1 MAPVRQ
7 SGTRRTPPANQTMIA
22 AGAEDFFV
30 SPPWLQVSNSFPPAK
45 KKSSMKFLQFLYPEE
60 DLNPIFKHAELAA
73 WGTGTSFPS
82 KRLRLLLLPSV
93 RPQSRTIWQKLYR
106 VGIAWAII

>member
-45 KKSSMKFLQFLYPEE
+45 KKLYEILAILVPRRG
-60 DLNPIFKHAELAA
+60 FKPY
-73 WGTGTSFPS
+73 F
-82 KRLRLLLLPSV
+82 
-93 RPQSRTIWQKLYR
+93 
-106 VGIAWAII
+106 